1 MSQTL
6 KQLSSS
12 QGDTEQVAVFIGA
25 ASHSELLQQL
35 DTWVARGWLRAKRKP
50 QGIKN
55 AKS

>member
-25 ASHSELLQQL
+25 ASSSELLQQVDYL
-35 DTWVARGWLRAKRKP
+35 GGAWLVARAGSCL
-50 QGIKN
+50 GEIH
-55 AKS
+55 S